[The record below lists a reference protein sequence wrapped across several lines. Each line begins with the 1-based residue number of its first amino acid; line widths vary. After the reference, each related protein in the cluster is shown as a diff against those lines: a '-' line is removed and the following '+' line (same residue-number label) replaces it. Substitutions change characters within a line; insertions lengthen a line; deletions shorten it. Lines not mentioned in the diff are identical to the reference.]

1 MSVKPS
7 TRRDGSGSKPSSAA
21 VITSVVIFAACCL
34 APAYGADPIGFS
46 GYEVSPGSSSSGD
59 IVRNVLFAGSTNTP
73 CNCFTSQS
81 DGGTWIA
88 TVDRTA
94 GGGLGGS
101 STLLRGRLTVD
112 RDDVVTSYRITGG
125 YVIWPSTLDTDIG
138 CGPGVANV
146 QITLSRGRTVTGCLD
161 DTHLDPFKQPFVFPP
176 HIWGTLR

>member
-1 MSVKPS
+1 
-7 TRRDGSGSKPSSAA
+7 
-21 VITSVVIFAACCL
+21 VITSVVICAACCL

-46 GYEVSPGSSSSGD
+46 GYEVSPGSSSGD
-59 IVRNVLFAGSTNTP
+59 IVRNVLFAGTTNTP
-73 CNCFTSQS
+73 CDCFTSQT
-81 DGGTWIA
+81 DGGAWVA

-125 YVIWPSTLDTDIG
+125 YVMWPRALDENIG
-138 CGPGVANV
+138 CGLGVAKV
-146 QITLSRGRTVTGCLD
+146 HITLSRGRTVTGCLD